1 MESNFVGGLVLMSQ
15 VKWAMQ
21 TRNYRTTTLELD
33 ENIVQV
39 LYFSH
44 MVYID

>member
-1 MESNFVGGLVLMSQ
+1 MQSNIAGDLVSISQ
-15 VKWAMQ
+15 VNWVVQ
-21 TRNYRTTTLELD
+21 TSNYRTTTLELD

-39 LYFSH
+39 LCFSH